1 MPASTPIIVVG
12 HKNPDNDAIC
22 AAVAYAHLK
31 NELARRDEAAGR
43 PASSYVPARLG
54 PLPPETA
61 WVLKSNGLPAPE
73 IIGHIHARVLDVM
86 TPSPLSIGRDATILE
101 AGRLLRQH
109 NIRALVV
116 TNDDGTYRGLVTT
129 RMIAER
135 YIAAT
140 DKLEEGGADEVAVAN
155 DLIASLGQ
163 RVEDITETDVLVLD
177 KDGLLKEAVEDLMA
191 SALREAVVLDD
202 DGFAIGIVTRSD
214 VAVHPRRK
222 VVLVDHNETRQ
233 AANGIEEAEVV
244 EIVDHHRIADVMT
257 ANPIKF
263 LNLPVG
269 STATIVAMEFRRHC
283 VEMPPAIASVL
294 LSAVMTD
301 TVILKSPTATYVDHE
316 IVDFL
321 ADVAGV
327 DPTAF
332 GLAVFKCRGGEDN
345 MPVAK
350 LVGADSKEFQL
361 GDSTVL
367 IAQHE
372 TVDLPAV
379 MRRED
384 EIRAY
389 MRRLK
394 DDRGYEFVLLMVTD
408 ILAEGSQFLCEGNPR
423 TVNRVFNIDCSA
435 EGGAWMPGVLSRKK
449 QVAAKI
455 LGA

>member
-1 MPASTPIIVVG
+1 M
-12 HKNPDNDAIC
+12 
-22 AAVAYAHLK
+22 
-31 NELARRDEAAGR
+31 
-43 PASSYVPARLG
+43 YVPARLG
-54 PLPPETA
+54 PLPPESS
-61 WVLKSNGLPAPE
+61 WILKENGLPLPE
-73 IIGHIHARVLDVM
+73 VVGHVHARVSDVM
-86 TPSPLSIGRDATILE
+86 TPDPISIAHDATLLA

-109 NIRALVV
+109 NVRALVV
-116 TNDDGTYRGLVTT
+116 TNDDGTYRGLITT

-140 DKLEEGGADEVAVAN
+140 DVLEEGGANEMAVAG

-163 RVEDITETDVLVLD
+163 KVSDITETDVLELD

-332 GLAVFKCRGGEDN
+332 GLAVFRCRGGEDN

-379 MRRED
+379 MKRED

-389 MRRLK
+389 MRRLRE
-394 DDRGYEFVLLMVTD
+394 DRGYEFVLLMVTD
-408 ILAEGSQFLCEGNPR
+408 ILAEGSQFLCEGNLR

-435 EGGAWMPGVLSRKK
+435 EGGTWMPGVLSRKK